1 MSAFDPLYQ
10 SERIKELADEIADAY
25 VSDDFDGI
33 PFRLDMIGEAI
44 GHIED
49 KIGVESGGQTMIRDI
64 TERIM
69 GRVFTKTE
77 ADMLIDLIR
86 VRTADRRAIRIIEQ
100 EAHK

>member
-1 MSAFDPLYQ
+1 
-10 SERIKELADEIADAY
+10 
-25 VSDDFDGI
+25 
-33 PFRLDMIGEAI
+33 
-44 GHIED
+44 
-49 KIGVESGGQTMIRDI
+49 MIRDI